1 MGKHSPTR
9 QPGRGRTF
17 TPAPNGI
24 VGIIGIIGIIG
35 SGRGAISRAHAP
47 SVGFTLV
54 ELMIT
59 VAIIGIIA
67 AFAFPSYT
75 NYVVRG
81 NRAAAESYMLELA
94 SLQER
99 FMVDNRAYA
108 ASLAALNAP
117 ATPASVSAYY
127 QITVTATATPPGYT
141 ITAAPIGSQASRDTS
156 CGTLALTQA
165 GDKTATG
172 AAGQAG
178 CWR

>member
-9 QPGRGRTF
+9 QPGCGRMSA
-17 TPAPNGI
+17 PAPNGF
-24 VGIIGIIGIIG
+24 IGIVGIIG
-35 SGRGAISRAHAP
+35 SGRGATSRARAP
-47 SVGFTLV
+47 SFGFTLV

-75 NYVVRG
+75 SYVVRG

-127 QITVTATATPPGYT
+127 QITVTAPAAATPPSYT
-141 ITAAPIGSQASRDTS
+141 ITATPIGSQASRDTG
-156 CGTLALTQA
+156 CGTLALNQA
-165 GDKTATG
+165 GDKSTSGPSG
-172 AAGQAG
+172 AAG